1 MGKKYVDLKWD
12 FISANTKEY
21 THCYNTYPAMMIPQV
36 AREII
41 NKYKSSSM
49 KLLFDPYCGSGTSLV
64 EANLAGLNAI
74 GTDLNPLARLIT
86 KAKTTKIDLSVLDR
100 EIEKFT
106 IEILREEVNR
116 LKKNVKYPIF
126 DNMEYWF
133 KEENV
138 KELAIIL
145 NYIKNIQ
152 NEEIKLF
159 FLVAFSETVRYV
171 SLTRNGEFKLYRIDK
186 DKIALHNECAFTIIE
201 ERLIRNRNGL
211 EDYIKTIENDC
222 FSIIKDFNTI
232 EPILEIEKESIDIIV
247 TSPPYGDSKT
257 TVAYGQFSRL
267 ANQWLEVENANNI
280 DNILMG
286 GKKRKIE
293 KFQYELLDSTISKIA
308 DEDVKRAEEV
318 FSFYYDYRHSINN
331 ISKVVKKDGIVAY
344 VVGNRTVKNQVLQ
357 TDEFTRYFFEQ
368 NGFEHVET
376 IIRNIPNKRMP
387 KRNSP
392 SNEKGKTVSTMNNEF
407 IVIMRKVIKDE

>member
-106 IEILREEVNR
+106 IEILREESNR